1 MPGLNIVV
9 VTDEPERF
17 RGALMLA
24 MAQAAL
30 GGRTRI
36 FLQVDAVRLLRPSTT
51 APRDRDHAA
60 HGLPSLAAL
69 IDEALDAGVALVA
82 CQSGMTLAGIDA
94 DDLNPRIEAG
104 GPVSFLQSAGPDE
117 RLLSV

>member
-1 MPGLNIVV
+1 
-9 VTDEPERF
+9 
-17 RGALMLA
+17 MLA

-36 FLQVDAVRLLRPSTT
+36 FLQLDAVRLLDPLAA

-60 HGLPSLAAL
+60 HGLPSLSAL
-69 IDEALDAGVALVA
+69 IGEALDAGVALVA
-82 CQSGMTLAGIDA
+82 CQSGMALAGIDA
-94 DDLNPRIEAG
+94 AHLDPRIETG
-104 GPVSFLQSAGPDE
+104 GPVSFLQSVEPDE